1 MPWENKGGGGPWG
14 GGGGG
19 SSGSGGGGP
28 WGRGGGGGGGGQRP
42 PDIEDFIK
50 KGQDRVR
57 NIIPGGGIGK
67 SAYFLV
73 VLLLLAVWLASGIY
87 RVQTNEQGVV
97 LRFGQ
102 WVQTTQPGLNWHL
115 PWPIESVETP
125 SVTSVQQIDI
135 GFRGA
140 GNERARTSRRDVEE
154 ESPTPR

>member
-19 SSGSGGGGP
+19 SGGSGGGGP
-28 WGRGGGGGGGGQRP
+28 WGRGGSGGGQRP

-57 NIIPGGGIGK
+57 NIIPGGGGLGK
-67 SAYFLV
+67 SAYMIIGLV
-73 VLLLLAVWLASGIY
+73 LVLIWLFTGFY

-115 PWPIESVETP
+115 P
-125 SVTSVQQIDI
+125 
-135 GFRGA
+135 
-140 GNERARTSRRDVEE
+140 
-154 ESPTPR
+154 